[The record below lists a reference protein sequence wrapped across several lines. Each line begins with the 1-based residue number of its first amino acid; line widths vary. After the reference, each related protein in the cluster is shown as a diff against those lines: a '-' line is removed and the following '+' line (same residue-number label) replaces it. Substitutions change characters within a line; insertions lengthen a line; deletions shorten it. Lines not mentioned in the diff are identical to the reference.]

1 MKKIK
6 PKLELIQEI
15 YRSQNNNENLKWLK
29 RLVKSN
35 AKLLNSYVKMRR
47 KIKKLRA
54 MLRKE
59 LDKNECKKEL
69 LK

>member
-1 MKKIK
+1 MKKTK

-15 YRSQNNNENLKWLK
+15 YRRQNEHENLKWLK

-47 KIKKLRA
+47 KIKIMRA
-54 MLRKE
+54 VIR
-59 LDKNECKKEL
+59 DKNKKEL
-69 LK
+69 